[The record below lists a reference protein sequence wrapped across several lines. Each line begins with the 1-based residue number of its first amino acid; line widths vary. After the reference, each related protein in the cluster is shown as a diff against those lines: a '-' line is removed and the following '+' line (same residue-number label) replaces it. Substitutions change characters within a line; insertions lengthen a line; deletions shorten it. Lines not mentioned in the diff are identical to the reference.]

1 PEYKGCHLLYYTGI
15 TRTAKQI
22 LAEIVRGMFLNSS
35 AHLDLLDRIRAHAGD
50 MARAIRRCD
59 FDAYCRL
66 LAVSRELNGRLD
78 AGTEPPAIKA
88 IIDRVSDY
96 IAACKMPGAG
106 GGGFIYMVARDP
118 EAAAAIKRRLTAD
131 PPNPRARFVDME
143 LSSSGLVVS
152 RS

>member
-1 PEYKGCHLLYYTGI
+1 
-15 TRTAKQI
+15 
-22 LAEIVRGMFLNSS
+22 
-35 AHLDLLDRIRAHAGD
+35 
-50 MARAIRRCD
+50 
-59 FDAYCRL
+59 
-66 LAVSRELNGRLD
+66 SRELNGRLD

-118 EAAAAIKRRLTAD
+118 ESAAAIKRRLTAD